1 MAFEGF
7 DKFQGFLNEDPLV
20 EARGSD
26 VGLGDYILDLPKGV
40 LKGGSQAIQGL
51 LQLGA
56 LPIDYLADTNLLT
69 NIENLFEKITPETK
83 TAVGDITSVLTQF
96 GVPGGAALKIA
107 SGMSKLKNVSQMT
120 KLSSLP
126 TAGAKGMELVKR
138 GGYFGTI
145 GGITDFAVSTPG
157 TISTLSEDLGI
168 LPETDLEG
176 LSGRERAAEIAK
188 SKVKFGA
195 EGTLLGA
202 GVTLLPV
209 AGTLG
214 FKYGIVPGAKAIGY
228 VGGKALR
235 AVNYP
240 VQKGIELLVG
250 SKDTG
255 LVQKGFQ
262 KLVGK
267 GGLSEKISTKTGLA
281 SDELDRYISVE
292 GGFQS
297 EMKRWFV
304 RFKDQ
309 FTSPGPLRG
318 EIKQIQTDLNTK
330 IAAEERKFT
339 DLTNRL
345 KNNYKNLIENYKVK
359 LFDQGESKVM
369 IQYESNK
376 VQ

>member
-7 DKFQGFLNEDPLV
+7 DKFQGFLNEDPIV

-120 KLSSLP
+120 KLSSF
-126 TAGAKGMELVKR
+126 TGKGAAAAKGMELIKR

-214 FKYGIVPGAKAIGY
+214 FKYGIIPGAKAIGY

-235 AVNYP
+235 AVDYP
-240 VQKGIELLVG
+240 VQKGIELSVG

-267 GGLSEKISTKTGLA
+267 GGLSEKISTKSGL
-281 SDELDRYISVE
+281 SSSELDRYIPVE

-318 EIKQIQTDLNTK
+318 EIKQIQIDFNTK
-330 IAAEERKFT
+330 IAAEERKFK
-339 DLTNRL
+339 DLTDRL
-345 KNNYKNLIENYKVK
+345 K
-359 LFDQGESKVM
+359 G
-369 IQYESNK
+369 
-376 VQ
+376 